1 MLCAFSVAGRMNNI
15 ELVCGSTIF
24 QFSEAPMSVSG
35 FSTDSSAES
44 DESIACSDKDNL
56 PPKGRKPHQPETQ
69 LAQFAASAMDA
80 VSDAGSLDEDALL
93 SGPDCSDNEAH
104 AKSRC
109 SRSSL
114 DAHQPH
120 CKLKS
125 RDLQGNAQLNNGFVI
140 STSLALTTKVCRTRK
155 GKYP

>member
-1 MLCAFSVAGRMNNI
+1 MNNI
-15 ELVCGSTIF
+15 EHVCGSTIF
-24 QFSEAPMSVSG
+24 QFSKAPMSVSG

-80 VSDAGSLDEDALL
+80 VSDAVSLDEDALL

-125 RDLQGNAQLNNGFVI
+125 SAFAEQRTTQQWFRDLDIKCPDN
-140 STSLALTTKVCRTRK
+140 KVCRT
-155 GKYP
+155 